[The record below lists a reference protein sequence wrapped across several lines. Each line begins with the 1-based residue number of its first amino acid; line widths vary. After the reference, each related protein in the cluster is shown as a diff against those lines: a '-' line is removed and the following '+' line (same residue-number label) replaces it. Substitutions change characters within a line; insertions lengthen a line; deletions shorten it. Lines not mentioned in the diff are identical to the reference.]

1 MVGSPRVRLTP
12 QGQSVVVASKGV
24 SQIWVNSSKRYGTV
38 AVSAELSRNVT
49 SLLPESIMDP
59 SVGHAV
65 YVRGC
70 DEGTKET
77 VARPTAS

>member
-1 MVGSPRVRLTP
+1 M
-12 QGQSVVVASKGV
+12 QGQSFVKTSKGV
-24 SQIWVNSSKRYGTV
+24 SQMFVNSFKRYGIV

-70 DEGTKET
+70 EVGTKES
-77 VARPTAS
+77 AERPAAS